1 MTVAMHTE
9 QNEARATCKIFY
21 FSVNDSKSE
30 SPYFPKTN
38 IFIVTVTSSNNKK
51 GFMSSLYTSAVSYV
65 HGSGTRRLKAAVTP
79 ARLASQS
86 VQSGCGAGS
95 ATQTVL
101 ETLQLIGGGE
111 DGGGLLK
118 LCVQFSHLW
127 YTYLHTATP
136 DLERTA
142 GLENSFIQ

>member
-1 MTVAMHTE
+1 
-9 QNEARATCKIFY
+9 
-21 FSVNDSKSE
+21 
-30 SPYFPKTN
+30 
-38 IFIVTVTSSNNKK
+38 
-51 GFMSSLYTSAVSYV
+51 MSSLYTSAVSYV

-79 ARLASQS
+79 APSQS

-118 LCVQFSHLW
+118 LNSLIYGTRI
-127 YTYLHTATP
+127 YTP
-136 DLERTA
+136 PRRTSNA
-142 GLENSFIQ
+142 PQV

>member
-1 MTVAMHTE
+1 M
-9 QNEARATCKIFY
+9 
-21 FSVNDSKSE
+21 
-30 SPYFPKTN
+30 
-38 IFIVTVTSSNNKK
+38 
-51 GFMSSLYTSAVSYV
+51 YTAA
-65 HGSGTRRLKAAVTP
+65 GLGDAVTP
-79 ARLASQS
+79 TRLASQS

>member
-9 QNEARATCKIFY
+9 QKEARATCKIFY

-51 GFMSSLYTSAVSYV
+51 GFVSSLYTSAVSYV

-79 ARLASQS
+79 APSQS

-118 LCVQFSHLW
+118 LNSLIYGTRI
-127 YTYLHTATP
+127 YTP
-136 DLERTA
+136 PRRTSNA
-142 GLENSFIQ
+142 PQV